1 MDQKKKVRLSDI
13 ADRLNISTVTV
24 SKALANK
31 DGVGDDLRKQIK
43 ALAEEMG
50 YKTKNTAG
58 VSENGKLTG
67 NIGILI
73 PSRFFSKDY
82 SFYWYLFN
90 HLSSELLNRNYYSIM
105 ELLST
110 EDEQN
115 IILPR
120 MLNDKKV
127 DGIII
132 LGQVSTN
139 YIEAIHSH
147 FDNFILMDF
156 YTNQMSLDCVS
167 NDDYY
172 CSYMLTS
179 YVISQGHKNIRFVG
193 NFNATTSIRDRYM
206 GFQKAMLENNIETTL
221 KDIEWTMGRSGIL
234 TPVAI
239 FNPVEIDGS
248 IVERA
253 SLHNVSI
260 MKETLGENIYAGQ
273 PIKIFKSN
281 MIIPQVFKS
290 ISKFDDNNI
299 DLQAKLS
306 FYPEEGTIF
315 NLTTHYFLEI
325 PKVCPICG
333 GETKLVVSESG
344 TVQLIC
350 KNENCSGKIIN
361 KLDHFCGK
369 KGLNIKGLSK
379 ATLEKLLD
387 WGWISS
393 IKDLFNLESKRNE
406 WVLKDGFGYKS
417 VDNILTAIE
426 NAKQCNLESYLCA
439 IGIPLVGEHIS
450 KLIIN
455 KFNTWDSFRK
465 AVDNNYEFYNI
476 QGIGIEIHNSILS
489 FDYSEFDIIA
499 NLLHFEEIIEN
510 NEKQIL
516 KDKIFVITGSLN
528 NYKNRSELQKEIEK
542 YGGKVSSSISKK
554 TSYLINNDINSTSSK
569 NISAKKLGVP
579 IITEE
584 NFKNFLTN

>member
-221 KDIEWTMGRSGIL
+221 KDIIDDRDPVSGKITIQLPQDNMPTAFVCNCDLCANELIHKLEGLGYRVPEDISVVGYDNYLFPGLSDIAITTYEVDLKEMARRGVNIL
-234 TPVAI
+234 IKKMNGDPYHKGI
-239 FNPVEIDGS
+239 S
-248 IVERA
+248 IVEG
-253 SLHNVSI
+253 H
-260 MKETLGENIYAGQ
+260 
-273 PIKIFKSN
+273 
-281 MIIPQVFKS
+281 
-290 ISKFDDNNI
+290 
-299 DLQAKLS
+299 
-306 FYPEEGTIF
+306 
-315 NLTTHYFLEI
+315 
-325 PKVCPICG
+325 
-333 GETKLVVSESG
+333 LVVKDS
-344 TVQLIC
+344 V
-350 KNENCSGKIIN
+350 KNLNKI
-361 KLDHFCGK
+361 K
-369 KGLNIKGLSK
+369 
-379 ATLEKLLD
+379 
-387 WGWISS
+387 
-393 IKDLFNLESKRNE
+393 
-406 WVLKDGFGYKS
+406 
-417 VDNILTAIE
+417 
-426 NAKQCNLESYLCA
+426 
-439 IGIPLVGEHIS
+439 
-450 KLIIN
+450 
-455 KFNTWDSFRK
+455 
-465 AVDNNYEFYNI
+465 
-476 QGIGIEIHNSILS
+476 
-489 FDYSEFDIIA
+489 
-499 NLLHFEEIIEN
+499 
-510 NEKQIL
+510 
-516 KDKIFVITGSLN
+516 
-528 NYKNRSELQKEIEK
+528 
-542 YGGKVSSSISKK
+542 
-554 TSYLINNDINSTSSK
+554 
-569 NISAKKLGVP
+569 
-579 IITEE
+579 
-584 NFKNFLTN
+584 

>member
-115 IILPR
+115 IVLPR

-179 YVISQGHKNIRFVG
+179 YVISQGHRNIRFVG

-221 KDIEWTMGRSGIL
+221 KDIIDDRDPVSGKITIQLPQDNMPTAFVCNCDLTAATVIDELTALGYKVPDDISVTGFDNYLSPDRISIPLTTVYIKPEDTASVAADLIIKKINGEPYIHGRHLVS
-234 TPVAI
+234 
-239 FNPVEIDGS
+239 GS
-248 IVERA
+248 IVIRD
-253 SLHNVSI
+253 SV
-260 MKETLGENIYAGQ
+260 K
-273 PIKIFKSN
+273 KIN
-281 MIIPQVFKS
+281 
-290 ISKFDDNNI
+290 
-299 DLQAKLS
+299 
-306 FYPEEGTIF
+306 
-315 NLTTHYFLEI
+315 
-325 PKVCPICG
+325 
-333 GETKLVVSESG
+333 
-344 TVQLIC
+344 
-350 KNENCSGKIIN
+350 
-361 KLDHFCGK
+361 
-369 KGLNIKGLSK
+369 
-379 ATLEKLLD
+379 
-387 WGWISS
+387 
-393 IKDLFNLESKRNE
+393 
-406 WVLKDGFGYKS
+406 
-417 VDNILTAIE
+417 
-426 NAKQCNLESYLCA
+426 
-439 IGIPLVGEHIS
+439 
-450 KLIIN
+450 
-455 KFNTWDSFRK
+455 
-465 AVDNNYEFYNI
+465 
-476 QGIGIEIHNSILS
+476 
-489 FDYSEFDIIA
+489 
-499 NLLHFEEIIEN
+499 
-510 NEKQIL
+510 
-516 KDKIFVITGSLN
+516 
-528 NYKNRSELQKEIEK
+528 
-542 YGGKVSSSISKK
+542 
-554 TSYLINNDINSTSSK
+554 
-569 NISAKKLGVP
+569 
-579 IITEE
+579 
-584 NFKNFLTN
+584 

>member
-221 KDIEWTMGRSGIL
+221 KDIIDDRD
-234 TPVAI
+234 PV
-239 FNPVEIDGS
+239 
-248 IVERA
+248 
-253 SLHNVSI
+253 
-260 MKETLGENIYAGQ
+260 
-273 PIKIFKSN
+273 
-281 MIIPQVFKS
+281 
-290 ISKFDDNNI
+290 
-299 DLQAKLS
+299 
-306 FYPEEGTIF
+306 
-315 NLTTHYFLEI
+315 
-325 PKVCPICG
+325 
-333 GETKLVVSESG
+333 
-344 TVQLIC
+344 
-350 KNENCSGKIIN
+350 SGKITIQLPQDN
-361 KLDHFCGK
+361 MPTAFVCNCDLTA
-369 KGLNIKGLSK
+369 
-379 ATLEKLLD
+379 ATVIDELTAL
-387 WGWISS
+387 
-393 IKDLFNLESKRNE
+393 
-406 WVLKDGFGYKS
+406 GYKVPDDIS
-417 VDNILTAIE
+417 VTGFDN
-426 NAKQCNLESYLCA
+426 YLSPDR
-439 IGIPLVGEHIS
+439 ISIPLTTVYIKPEDTAS
-450 KLIIN
+450 VAADLII
-455 KFNTWDSFRK
+455 K
-465 AVDNNYEFYNI
+465 
-476 QGIGIEIHNSILS
+476 
-489 FDYSEFDIIA
+489 
-499 NLLHFEEIIEN
+499 
-510 NEKQIL
+510 
-516 KDKIFVITGSLN
+516 KING
-528 NYKNRSELQKEIEK
+528 EW
-542 YGGKVSSSISKK
+542 
-554 TSYLINNDINSTSSK
+554 
-569 NISAKKLGVP
+569 
-579 IITEE
+579 
-584 NFKNFLTN
+584 

>member
-115 IILPR
+115 IVLPR

-221 KDIEWTMGRSGIL
+221 KDIIDDRDPVTGKITIQLPQDNMPTAFVCNCDLTAATVIDELTALGYKVPDDISVTGFDNYLSPDRISIPLTTVYIKPEDTASVAADLIIKKINGEPYIHGRHLVS
-234 TPVAI
+234 
-239 FNPVEIDGS
+239 GS
-248 IVERA
+248 IVIRD
-253 SLHNVSI
+253 SV
-260 MKETLGENIYAGQ
+260 K
-273 PIKIFKSN
+273 KIN
-281 MIIPQVFKS
+281 
-290 ISKFDDNNI
+290 
-299 DLQAKLS
+299 
-306 FYPEEGTIF
+306 
-315 NLTTHYFLEI
+315 
-325 PKVCPICG
+325 
-333 GETKLVVSESG
+333 
-344 TVQLIC
+344 
-350 KNENCSGKIIN
+350 
-361 KLDHFCGK
+361 
-369 KGLNIKGLSK
+369 
-379 ATLEKLLD
+379 
-387 WGWISS
+387 
-393 IKDLFNLESKRNE
+393 
-406 WVLKDGFGYKS
+406 
-417 VDNILTAIE
+417 
-426 NAKQCNLESYLCA
+426 
-439 IGIPLVGEHIS
+439 
-450 KLIIN
+450 
-455 KFNTWDSFRK
+455 
-465 AVDNNYEFYNI
+465 
-476 QGIGIEIHNSILS
+476 
-489 FDYSEFDIIA
+489 
-499 NLLHFEEIIEN
+499 
-510 NEKQIL
+510 
-516 KDKIFVITGSLN
+516 
-528 NYKNRSELQKEIEK
+528 
-542 YGGKVSSSISKK
+542 
-554 TSYLINNDINSTSSK
+554 
-569 NISAKKLGVP
+569 
-579 IITEE
+579 
-584 NFKNFLTN
+584 

>member
-115 IILPR
+115 IVLPR

-132 LGQVSTN
+132 LGQISTN

-221 KDIEWTMGRSGIL
+221 KDIIDDRDPVSGKITIQLPQDNMPTAFVCNCDLTAATVIDELTALGYKVPDDISVTGFDNYLSPDRISIPLTTVYIKPEDTASVAADLIIKKINGEPYIHGRHLVS
-234 TPVAI
+234 
-239 FNPVEIDGS
+239 GS
-248 IVERA
+248 IVIRD
-253 SLHNVSI
+253 SV
-260 MKETLGENIYAGQ
+260 K
-273 PIKIFKSN
+273 KIN
-281 MIIPQVFKS
+281 
-290 ISKFDDNNI
+290 
-299 DLQAKLS
+299 
-306 FYPEEGTIF
+306 
-315 NLTTHYFLEI
+315 
-325 PKVCPICG
+325 
-333 GETKLVVSESG
+333 
-344 TVQLIC
+344 
-350 KNENCSGKIIN
+350 
-361 KLDHFCGK
+361 
-369 KGLNIKGLSK
+369 
-379 ATLEKLLD
+379 
-387 WGWISS
+387 
-393 IKDLFNLESKRNE
+393 
-406 WVLKDGFGYKS
+406 
-417 VDNILTAIE
+417 
-426 NAKQCNLESYLCA
+426 
-439 IGIPLVGEHIS
+439 
-450 KLIIN
+450 
-455 KFNTWDSFRK
+455 
-465 AVDNNYEFYNI
+465 
-476 QGIGIEIHNSILS
+476 
-489 FDYSEFDIIA
+489 
-499 NLLHFEEIIEN
+499 
-510 NEKQIL
+510 
-516 KDKIFVITGSLN
+516 
-528 NYKNRSELQKEIEK
+528 
-542 YGGKVSSSISKK
+542 
-554 TSYLINNDINSTSSK
+554 
-569 NISAKKLGVP
+569 
-579 IITEE
+579 
-584 NFKNFLTN
+584 

>member
-58 VSENGKLTG
+58 VSENGKHTG

-221 KDIEWTMGRSGIL
+221 KDIIDDRDPVSGKITIQLPQDNMPTAFVCNCDLTAATVIDELTALGYKVPDDISVTGFDNYLSPDRISIPLTTVYIKPEDTASVAADLIIKKINGEPYIHGRHLVS
-234 TPVAI
+234 
-239 FNPVEIDGS
+239 GS
-248 IVERA
+248 IVIRD
-253 SLHNVSI
+253 SV
-260 MKETLGENIYAGQ
+260 K
-273 PIKIFKSN
+273 KIN
-281 MIIPQVFKS
+281 
-290 ISKFDDNNI
+290 
-299 DLQAKLS
+299 
-306 FYPEEGTIF
+306 
-315 NLTTHYFLEI
+315 
-325 PKVCPICG
+325 
-333 GETKLVVSESG
+333 
-344 TVQLIC
+344 
-350 KNENCSGKIIN
+350 
-361 KLDHFCGK
+361 
-369 KGLNIKGLSK
+369 
-379 ATLEKLLD
+379 
-387 WGWISS
+387 
-393 IKDLFNLESKRNE
+393 
-406 WVLKDGFGYKS
+406 
-417 VDNILTAIE
+417 
-426 NAKQCNLESYLCA
+426 
-439 IGIPLVGEHIS
+439 
-450 KLIIN
+450 
-455 KFNTWDSFRK
+455 
-465 AVDNNYEFYNI
+465 
-476 QGIGIEIHNSILS
+476 
-489 FDYSEFDIIA
+489 
-499 NLLHFEEIIEN
+499 
-510 NEKQIL
+510 
-516 KDKIFVITGSLN
+516 
-528 NYKNRSELQKEIEK
+528 
-542 YGGKVSSSISKK
+542 
-554 TSYLINNDINSTSSK
+554 
-569 NISAKKLGVP
+569 
-579 IITEE
+579 
-584 NFKNFLTN
+584 